1 MRLAIL
7 APAAVLVAAL
17 AAVLTAGPAPA
28 QEALSPAEAA
38 AVDARI
44 RAYILENPEVL
55 IEALDILEKRRQA
68 EQASLDGDLIFQ
80 NAAALFED
88 GHSHV
93 FGNPDG
99 DVTIVEFS
107 DYRCSYCKAA
117 HPQVAELL
125 RSDGNVR
132 LVLKEFPILGA
143 DSTQASRIAM
153 AARRI
158 DPAAYAA
165 LHDAMMTFRG
175 PLNED
180 TILRMAAEAGL
191 DETAL
196 RAEMAAPEIAD
207 AIRQNYDLARALRI
221 EGTPG
226 FVIGDQIV
234 RGFVQLDQMRALVE
248 EARRTAG

>member
-1 MRLAIL
+1 MRLAAL
-7 APAAVLVAAL
+7 APAAAL
-17 AAVLTAGPAPA
+17 AAALTAGAAPA

-44 RAYILENPEVL
+44 RAYILENPELL
-55 IEALDILEKRRQA
+55 IEALDILEQRRKA
-68 EQASLDGDLIFQ
+68 EQASLDGDLVFQ

-125 RSDGNVR
+125 RSDGDVR

-143 DSTQASRIAM
+143 DSTLATRVAM
-153 AARRI
+153 AARRL
-158 DPAAYAA
+158 DPAAYPA

-175 PLNED
+175 PLNEASIFRLA
-180 TILRMAAEAGL
+180 TETGL
-191 DETAL
+191 DEARL
-196 RAEMAAPEIAD
+196 RDEMNAPEIAD
-207 AIRQNYDLARALRI
+207 AIRQNYELARTLRI

>member
-1 MRLAIL
+1 MRLAAFAL
-7 APAAVLVAAL
+7 AAAVTAAL
-17 AAVLTAGPAPA
+17 AAGSAPA
-28 QEALSPAEAA
+28 QEELSPAEAA

-55 IEALDILEKRRQA
+55 IEALDILEQRRKA
-68 EQASLDGDLIFQ
+68 EQAGLDGDLIAR

-88 GHSHV
+88 GDSHV

-125 RSDGNVR
+125 RSDGAVR

-143 DSTQASRIAM
+143 DSTLATRVAM
-153 AARRI
+153 AARRL
-158 DPAAYAA
+158 DPASYAA

-180 TILRMAAEAGL
+180 SIFRLAGQTGL
-191 DETAL
+191 DEARL
-196 RAEMAAPEIAD
+196 RAEMNVPEIAD
-207 AIRQNYDLARALRI
+207 AIRRNYELARTLRI

>member
-1 MRLAIL
+1 MRLAPL
-7 APAAVLVAAL
+7 ALIAAL
-17 AAVLTAGPAPA
+17 IAGSAPA
-28 QEALSPAEAA
+28 QEALSPDEAA

-44 RAYILENPEVL
+44 RAYILENPELL
-55 IEALDILEKRRQA
+55 IEALDKLEKRRQA
-68 EQASLDGDLIFQ
+68 EQAGLDGDLVFQ
-80 NAAALFED
+80 HSAALFQD
-88 GHSHV
+88 GYSHV

-99 DVTIVEFS
+99 NVTIVEFS

-143 DSTQASRIAM
+143 ESTQASRIAM

-175 PLNED
+175 PLTEEA
-180 TILRMAAEAGL
+180 IFGMAAEAGL
-191 DETAL
+191 DAARL
-196 RAEMAAPEIAD
+196 RTEMAAPEIAD
-207 AIRQNYDLARALRI
+207 AIRQTYELARALRI

-248 EARRTAG
+248 EARRNEG